1 MWAEYYCST
10 LAIHPSIAMS
20 PATRY
25 RFAALVLASVGLL
38 IAVFAS
44 PAAAQSNRTAELQQ
58 LVDDFGYQLK
68 LIRLLDPSAAEKR
81 LRQLA
86 IARDRW
92 NTSTRTE
99 TDAETMRQWL
109 IDSIQASMPGSLEP
123 MPELPWFEQR
133 LAKSKSTAA
142 PESPPP
148 PVSDTRQAVITRR
161 PTEPQPVVAP
171 KPAPASDPQPSAA
184 VAEAWKQHPGAK
196 PIDLGDPFAD
206 DQPLANSTTATR
218 RIAMRPTPA
227 RPASTKVEINVAEL
241 GARVRGYVHGLR
253 GVEARLLRSPT
264 MTTDDLLLAT
274 RELKQLAEQREFVSL
289 YLNALS
295 DAERAR
301 AGNLPSLDDAKA
313 LIAKQVDT
321 LQAGGQLPGDMAN
334 SLHSTLDSI

>member
-1 MWAEYYCST
+1 
-10 LAIHPSIAMS
+10 MS

-25 RFAALVLASVGLL
+25 RFAAFVLASIGLL
-38 IAVFAS
+38 VAVFAS
-44 PAAAQSNRTAELQQ
+44 PAAAQADRTAELQQ

-68 LIRLLDPSAAEKR
+68 LIRLLDPSASEER
-81 LRQLA
+81 MRQLA

-99 TDAETMRQWL
+99 ADAETMRQWL
-109 IDSIQASMPGSLEP
+109 VDSIQASMPGSLEP

-133 LAKSKSTAA
+133 LAKAKTTAA
-142 PESPPP
+142 PDSSPP
-148 PVSDTRQAVITRR
+148 PVSDTRQPVTTRR

-171 KPAPASDPQPSAA
+171 KPAPVSDTKPSAA

-206 DQPLANSTTATR
+206 DQPLANSSTATR
-218 RIAMRPTPA
+218 RIAMRPTPVAA

-264 MTTDDLLLAT
+264 MTTNDLLLAT
-274 RELKQLAEQREFVSL
+274 RELMQLAEQRKFVSL

-295 DAERAR
+295 DADRAR

-321 LQAGGQLPGDMAN
+321 LQAGGQLPDDVAT
-334 SLHSTLDSI
+334 SLHSALDSI